1 MIIYIFYFCLKDT
14 CISLKNRRQNNLRSF
29 LSSIGC
35 KLSLV
40 ILLTAVHNAYTY
52 ISPFPNVTG
61 DSQLPYPWGWKL
73 EGGGVGDGNWR
84 EGGVGS
90 WMQRVRVDFSGE
102 MHRRGKGFE
111 GCFIL
116 VSWLVKALL

>member
-1 MIIYIFYFCLKDT
+1 M
-14 CISLKNRRQNNLRSF
+14 
-29 LSSIGC
+29 
-35 KLSLV
+35 V

-84 EGGVGS
+84 EGGG
-90 WMQRVRVDFSGE
+90 GE
-102 MHRRGKGFE
+102 LDAEDQGRFQWRN
-111 GCFIL
+111 
-116 VSWLVKALL
+116 A